1 MARTGAGNGGAP
13 PDNVTA
19 LRGLRVLDCSR
30 GVAGAAA
37 SMFFAD
43 FGADVVRIEVPGD
56 DAGRST
62 DPGFAVW
69 DRGKSRQVIDLDDPL
84 GVAEMERLL
93 AEADVCV
100 VSASDDALAGT
111 PLDPESVCA
120 ANPTLVYLHVP
131 AYLAST
137 PWAGEAASESLLV
150 ARTGIGLRQASV
162 DEVPVESVYD
172 HVVTVHGVWAAAAAM
187 AALVER
193 ERSGLGQR
201 VTVGG
206 LHAALV
212 AAAAA
217 FNFDADLPE
226 VSGRRAG
233 GSGGPIPFYR
243 TYACA
248 DGEWLFLAALTPR
261 FTELAFAALGLPDL
275 NDDPRLEGTGRAG
288 MLTPAHASW
297 VIDVIAEVFRSQTR
311 AVWLERLGAAGCPC
325 GPLLDRDDWLD
336 HPQLAAIGMRVE
348 VDDPERGPVVQP
360 GNPIVLTA
368 SPHPV
373 RIPRRS
379 DGPGNGGGGRGPL
392 DGVRVLDLGAIIAGP
407 FAGSLLAELGADVIK
422 VEPLGGDSFRGPGF
436 AAYNKGQRSIA
447 LDLRSAEGHAFLLDL
462 VRTAD
467 VVIDNY
473 RPGVVERL
481 RIRYEDLVEVNPTI
495 ITLSV
500 TGFGEGGPMGNE
512 AGFDPVLQAMSGM
525 MRAQGGIDDPVF
537 FTVPVN
543 DVTAAASG
551 ALAVG
556 LALFHRERT
565 GEGQRTW
572 TSLAAMSAL
581 LQAGQIVRFEG
592 RPPARQGATDFAG
605 PADDDRY
612 HRVADGWIRVCGATA
627 EASWSQRTRA
637 DVIAELTARGIP
649 AVAALTAREIV
660 EHPIEA
666 AAGAFHRDPRPGR
679 ERFWTVQRQ
688 ARFSRTERNDTL
700 VAPRLDEHAAEI
712 RADVERR
719 IRALRDQQ
727 KP

>member
-1 MARTGAGNGGAP
+1 MSTSP
-13 PDNVTA
+13 
-19 LRGLRVLDCSR
+19 LEGLRVVDCGDS
-30 GVAGAAA
+30 VAGASAA
-37 SMFFAD
+37 MFFAD
-43 FGADVVRIEVPGD
+43 FGADVVKIESPG
-56 DAGRST
+56 AARTT

-69 DRGKSRQVIDLDDPL
+69 NRGKRRAGAGDL
-84 GVAEMERLL
+84 VRLL
-93 AEADVCV
+93 ADADVCV
-100 VSASDDALAGT
+100 VSASDRALAGT
-111 PLDPESVCA
+111 LLDPESVCA

-131 AYLAST
+131 AYLPST
-137 PWAGEAASESLLV
+137 PWAGEEASEALLT
-150 ARTGIGLRQASV
+150 ARTGVGLRQASV
-162 DEVPVESVYD
+162 EDVPVESVYD
-172 HVVTVHGVWAAAAAM
+172 HVVTVQGVWAAAAAM

-193 ERSGLGQR
+193 ERSGLGQL

-206 LHAALV
+206 LHAALI
-212 AAAAA
+212 AAAGA

-226 VSGRRAG
+226 VTGRRAG

-243 TYACA
+243 TYQCA

-288 MLTPAHASW
+288 MLTPAHAGW
-297 VIDVIAEVFRSQTR
+297 VIDVIAEVFRSETR
-311 AVWLERLGAAGCPC
+311 AVWLDRLAAAGCPC

-336 HPQLAAIGMRVE
+336 HPQLESIGMRTTI
-348 VDDPERGPVVQP
+348 DDPERGTVVVP

-368 SPHPV
+368 TPRSGRIDPSPAREHPPKTV
-373 RIPRRS
+373 
-379 DGPGNGGGGRGPL
+379 GKGPL
-392 DGVRVLDLGAIIAGP
+392 GGVRVLDLGAIIAGP

-422 VEPLGGDSFRGPGF
+422 VEPLAGDSFRGPGF

-447 LDLRSAEGHAFLLDL
+447 LDLRSADGHAFLLDL

-512 AGFDPVLQAMSGM
+512 AGFDPVLQGMSGM
-525 MRAQGGIDDPVF
+525 MGAQGGDDDPVL

-551 ALAVG
+551 ALAVA

-581 LQAGQIVRFEG
+581 LQAGQIARFEG
-592 RPPARQGATDFAG
+592 RPPARRGATDFPG
-605 PADDDRY
+605 PAENDRY
-612 HRVADGWIRVCGATA
+612 HRVVDGWIRVCGAVA
-627 EASWSQRTRA
+627 EHSWAERTRA
-637 DVIAELTARGIP
+637 DVVAELTDQGVP
-649 AVAALTAREIV
+649 AVAALSAREIV
-660 EHPIEA
+660 VDPIEA
-666 AAGAFHRDPRPGR
+666 GADAFRRDPRPGR
-679 ERFWTVQRQ
+679 ERFVTVHRQ
-688 ARFSRTERNDTL
+688 ARFSRTERTETL
-700 VAPRLDEHAAEI
+700 VAPRLDEHGVEI
-712 RADVERR
+712 RAEVDRWFS
-719 IRALRDQQ
+719 
-727 KP
+727 